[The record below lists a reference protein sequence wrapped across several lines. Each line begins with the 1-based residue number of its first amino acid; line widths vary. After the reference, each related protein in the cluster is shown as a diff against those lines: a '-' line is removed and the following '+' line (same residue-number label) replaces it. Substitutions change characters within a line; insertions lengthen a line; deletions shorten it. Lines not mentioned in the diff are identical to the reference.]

1 MGSGGG
7 CGLWV
12 AVEVVGV
19 LGLLLVLQN
28 LQMRQGETNKVRWE
42 RNNKKI
48 NKEIIFKLIGKKI
61 EPLILDIL

>member
-1 MGSGGG
+1 M
-7 CGLWV
+7 
-12 AVEVVGV
+12 EMTRV
-19 LGLLLVLQN
+19 LGLLVVLQN